1 MPRPSQRTR
10 SRKRSPKRL
19 PGGGAAMHYKK
30 EKVRASCCARC
41 NRVLSGV
48 PRLAQSKMG
57 KLTASQK
64 RIQRMYG
71 GQLCHVCLQDLL
83 KHAVRERPI

>member
-10 SRKRSPKRL
+10 SRKRSIKQL
-19 PGGGAAMHYKK
+19 PGGGTATHYKK
-30 EKVRASCCARC
+30 EKIKASRCARC
-41 NRVLSGV
+41 NQVLSGI

-64 RIQRMYG
+64 RIQRQYG
-71 GQLCHVCLQDLL
+71 GQLCHTCLQDLL

>member
-10 SRKRSPKRL
+10 SRKHSPKRL
-19 PGGGAAMHYKK
+19 PGGDATIHFKK
-30 EKVRASCCARC
+30 EKVKASRCARC
-41 NRVLSGV
+41 DRILAGV
-48 PRLAQSKMG
+48 PRLPQSKTG

-64 RIQRMYG
+64 RIQRVYG

>member
-1 MPRPSQRTR
+1 MPRPAQRTR

-19 PGGGAAMHYKK
+19 PGGGAAIHYKK
-30 EKVRASCCARC
+30 EKVKASHCARC
-41 NRVLSGV
+41 NRVLSCV
-48 PRLAQSKMG
+48 PRLSKFKMG

-71 GQLCHVCLQDLL
+71 GHLCHVCLQDLL
-83 KHAVRERPI
+83 KHAIRERPT

>member
-19 PGGGAAMHYKK
+19 PGGGATIHYKK
-30 EKVRASCCARC
+30 EKVKASHCARC

-48 PRLAQSKMG
+48 PRLLKSKMG

-83 KHAVRERPI
+83 KHAVRERPT

>member
-19 PGGGAAMHYKK
+19 PGGGATLHYKK
-30 EKVRASCCARC
+30 EKVGSSRCARC
-41 NRVLSGV
+41 SQILSGA
-48 PRLAQSKMG
+48 PGLAQSKMG

-71 GQLCHVCLQDLL
+71 GHLCHICLQDLL
-83 KHAVRERPI
+83 KQAVRERIK

>member
-19 PGGGAAMHYKK
+19 PGGDATTHYKK
-30 EKVRASCCARC
+30 EKVRASHCARC
-41 NRVLSGV
+41 NRVLSGI

-64 RIQRMYG
+64 RIQRIYG

-83 KHAVRERPI
+83 KHAVRERLI

>member
-1 MPRPSQRTR
+1 MPRPSLRTR

-19 PGGGAAMHYKK
+19 PGGGATMHYKK
-30 EKVRASCCARC
+30 EKVRASRCARC

-48 PRLAQSKMG
+48 PRLAQSSMG

-64 RIQRMYG
+64 SIQRMYG
-71 GQLCHVCLQDLL
+71 GQLCHICLQDLL

>member
-19 PGGGAAMHYKK
+19 PGGRASVHYKK
-30 EKVRASCCARC
+30 EKVRASRCVRC

-64 RIQRMYG
+64 RIQRIYG

-83 KHAVRERPI
+83 KHAVRVRLS

>member
-1 MPRPSQRTR
+1 MPRPSLRTR
-10 SRKRSPKRL
+10 SRKRAPKRL
-19 PGGGAAMHYKK
+19 PGGGATMHYKK
-30 EKVRASCCARC
+30 EKVRASRCARC

-48 PRLAQSKMG
+48 PRLTPFKMG

-64 RIQRMYG
+64 RIQRIYG

-83 KHAVRERPI
+83 KHEVRERPT

>member
-19 PGGGAAMHYKK
+19 PGGGATMHYKK
-30 EKVRASCCARC
+30 EKVGASRCARC
-41 NRVLSGV
+41 SRVLSGV
-48 PRLAQSKMG
+48 PRLAQSSMG

-64 RIQRMYG
+64 SIQRMYG
-71 GQLCHVCLQDLL
+71 GQLCHICLQDLL
-83 KHAVRERPI
+83 KHVVRERPI